1 MRASELSDRD
11 GRHGQEEVSMS
22 KVLSLSDAVERY
34 VPDDVGL
41 LAVGGMHLHNNPM
54 ALIREVVRRQGRIR
68 RLLTS
73 PCGALNADLLVA
85 AGLVQEIATSYVG
98 FEHLGLAPCFRR
110 AAESGTIRILECD
123 EAYITHGL
131 YAGAGGLPFI
141 PLPAGLEVSDVPKV
155 NKESYTMTT
164 DPFTGGQV
172 LVGAPLRPD
181 VALIHASM
189 ADERGNAVVGGAHF
203 VDRLMVQAA
212 KTVVL
217 QVEQVV
223 STQEI
228 AAHPV
233 GTTIPGFLVQAVVE
247 VPGGCY
253 PTASHGAYD
262 FDEEQIKLYLSM
274 AGNVEGVGEYLEQ
287 YVTGVTEDQYLEK
300 TSARLSE
307 LRYGDG
313 LKSDARTERR
323 S

>member
-1 MRASELSDRD
+1 
-11 GRHGQEEVSMS
+11 MS
-22 KVLSLSDAVERY
+22 KLLSVPEAVERY
-34 VPDDVGL
+34 VHDGVGL
-41 LAVGGMHLHNNPM
+41 LSVGGMHLHNNPM
-54 ALIREVVRRQGRIR
+54 SLVREVVRQRPTIR

-73 PCGALNADLLVA
+73 PCGALNADLLVG

-141 PLPAGLEVSDVPKV
+141 ALPAGLETSDVPKV
-155 NKESYTMTT
+155 NQESYAMTT

-172 LVGAPLRPD
+172 LVGAPLLPD
-181 VALIHASM
+181 VALVHASV
-189 ADERGNAVVGGAHF
+189 ADSRGNAVFGGAHF

-212 KTVVL
+212 KTVLL
-217 QVEQVV
+217 QVERVV
-223 STQEI
+223 STEEI
-228 AAHPV
+228 ARHPV
-233 GTTIPGFLVQAVVE
+233 GTTIPGFLVQGVVE
-247 VPGGCY
+247 VAGGCH

-274 AGNVEGVGEYLEQ
+274 AGNVEGVGEYLGQ
-287 YVTGVTEDQYLEK
+287 YVTGVTENEYLEK
-300 TSARLSE
+300 AAPRLAA

-313 LKSDARTERR
+313 LKSDARSGGR

>member
-1 MRASELSDRD
+1 
-11 GRHGQEEVSMS
+11 MS
-22 KVLSLSDAVERY
+22 KLLSVPEAVERY
-34 VPDDVGL
+34 VPDGVGL
-41 LAVGGMHLHNNPM
+41 LSVGGMHLHNNPM
-54 ALIREVVRRQGRIR
+54 SLVREVVRQRPTIR

-73 PCGALNADLLVA
+73 PCGALNADLLVG

-141 PLPAGLEVSDVPKV
+141 ALPAGLESSDVPKV
-155 NKESYTMTT
+155 NQESYATTT

-189 ADERGNAVVGGAHF
+189 ADSRGNAVFGGAHF

-212 KTVVL
+212 KTVLL
-217 QVEQVV
+217 QVERVV
-223 STQEI
+223 STEEI
-228 AAHPV
+228 ARHPV
-233 GTTIPGFLVQAVVE
+233 GTTIPGFLVQGVVE
-247 VPGGCY
+247 VAGGCH

-287 YVTGVTEDQYLEK
+287 YVTGMTEDEYLEK
-300 TSARLSE
+300 AAPRLAA

-313 LKSDARTERR
+313 WKSDARSGGR

>member
-1 MRASELSDRD
+1 
-11 GRHGQEEVSMS
+11 MS
-22 KVLSLSDAVERY
+22 KLLSVSEAVERY
-34 VPDDVGL
+34 VHDGVGL
-41 LAVGGMHLHNNPM
+41 LSVGGMHLHNNPM
-54 ALIREVVRRQGRIR
+54 SLVREVVRQRPTIR

-73 PCGALNADLLVA
+73 PCGALNADLLVG

-141 PLPAGLEVSDVPKV
+141 ALPAGLETSDVPKV
-155 NKESYTMTT
+155 NQESYAMTT

-172 LVGAPLRPD
+172 LVGAPLLPD
-181 VALIHASM
+181 VALVHASM
-189 ADERGNAVVGGAHF
+189 ADSRGNAVFGGAHF

-212 KTVVL
+212 KTVLL
-217 QVEQVV
+217 QVERVV
-223 STQEI
+223 STEEI
-228 AAHPV
+228 ARHPV
-233 GTTIPGFLVQAVVE
+233 GTTIPGFLVQGVVE
-247 VPGGCY
+247 VAGGCH

-287 YVTGVTEDQYLEK
+287 YVTGVTENEYLEK
-300 TSARLSE
+300 AAPRLAA

-313 LKSDARTERR
+313 LKSDARSGGR

>member
-1 MRASELSDRD
+1 
-11 GRHGQEEVSMS
+11 MS
-22 KVLSLSDAVERY
+22 KLLSVSEAVERH
-34 VPDDVGL
+34 VPDGVGL
-41 LAVGGMHLHNNPM
+41 LCVGGMHLHNNPM
-54 ALIREVVRRQGRIR
+54 SLIREVVRQQRTIR

-73 PCGALNADLLVA
+73 PCGALNADLLVG

-141 PLPAGLEVSDVPKV
+141 PMPAGLEASDVPKV
-155 NKESYTMTT
+155 NQESYAMTT

-181 VALIHASM
+181 VALIHAHQ
-189 ADERGNAVVGGAHF
+189 ADERGNAVLAGAHF
-203 VDRLMVQAA
+203 VDRLMALAA
-212 KTVVL
+212 KTVLL

-228 AAHPV
+228 SRHPV
-233 GTTIPGFLVQAVVE
+233 GTTIPGFLVKAVVE
-247 VPGGCY
+247 VAGGCH

-262 FDEEQIKLYLSM
+262 FDEEQVKRYLSM
-274 AGNVEGVGEYLEQ
+274 AGTEGGVADYLEQ
-287 YVTGVTEDQYLEK
+287 YVTAVTEAEYLQK
-300 TSARLSE
+300 AAARLAE

-313 LKSDARTERR
+313 RISDATTGRR
-323 S
+323 

>member
-1 MRASELSDRD
+1 
-11 GRHGQEEVSMS
+11 MS
-22 KVLSLSDAVERY
+22 KCLSLSEAVKRY
-34 VPDDVGL
+34 VPEGVGL
-41 LAVGGMHLHNNPM
+41 LSVGGMHLHNNPM
-54 ALIREVVRRQGRIR
+54 ALVREVVRQQRTIR

-73 PCGALNADLLVA
+73 PCGALNADLLVG

-110 AAESGTIRILECD
+110 AAESGTIAILECD

-155 NKESYTMTT
+155 NQESYAMTT

-181 VALIHASM
+181 VALIHAYQ
-189 ADERGNAVVGGAHF
+189 ADERGNAVLGGAHF
-203 VDRLMVQAA
+203 VDRLMALAA
-212 KTVVL
+212 KTVLL

-223 STQEI
+223 STAEI
-228 AAHPV
+228 ARHPV
-233 GTTIPGFLVQAVVE
+233 GTTIPGFMVKAVVE
-247 VPGGCY
+247 VPGGCH

-262 FDEEQIKLYLSM
+262 FDEEQVKLYLSM
-274 AGNVEGVGEYLEQ
+274 AGNEDGLGEYLQQ
-287 YVTGVTEDQYLEK
+287 YVSGVSEEEYQQK
-300 TSARLSE
+300 AAGRLAG

-313 LKSDARTERR
+313 RISDASSGRR
-323 S
+323 R

>member
-1 MRASELSDRD
+1 
-11 GRHGQEEVSMS
+11 MS
-22 KVLSLSDAVERY
+22 KCLSLSEAVERY
-34 VPDDVGL
+34 VPDGVGL
-41 LAVGGMHLHNNPM
+41 LSVGGMHLHNNPM
-54 ALIREVVRRQGRIR
+54 ALVREVIRQQRTIR

-73 PCGALNADLLVA
+73 PCGALNADLLVG

-141 PLPAGLEVSDVPKV
+141 PLPAGLETSDVPKV
-155 NKESYTMTT
+155 NQESYATTT

-181 VALIHASM
+181 VALIHAYQ
-189 ADERGNAVVGGAHF
+189 ADERGNAVLGGAHF

-223 STQEI
+223 TTQEI
-228 AAHPV
+228 ARHPV
-233 GTTIPGFLVQAVVE
+233 GTTLPGFLVKAVVE
-247 VPGGCY
+247 VAGGCH

-262 FDEEQIKLYLSM
+262 FDEEQVKLYLSM
-274 AGNVEGVGEYLEQ
+274 AATDEGVMEYLEQ
-287 YVTGVTEDQYLEK
+287 NVTGAAEGAYLEK
-300 TSARLSE
+300 ASPRLAE
-307 LRYGDG
+307 LRYSDS
-313 LKSDARTERR
+313 LRSDARTGRR
-323 S
+323 N

>member
-1 MRASELSDRD
+1 
-11 GRHGQEEVSMS
+11 MS
-22 KVLSLSDAVERY
+22 KLLSVPEAVERY
-34 VPDDVGL
+34 VHDGVGL
-41 LAVGGMHLHNNPM
+41 LSVGGMHLHNNPM
-54 ALIREVVRRQGRIR
+54 SLVREVVRQRPTIR

-73 PCGALNADLLVA
+73 PCGALNADLLVG

-141 PLPAGLEVSDVPKV
+141 ALPAGLETSDVPKV
-155 NKESYTMTT
+155 NQESYAMTT

-172 LVGAPLRPD
+172 LVGAPLLPD
-181 VALIHASM
+181 VALVHASM
-189 ADERGNAVVGGAHF
+189 ADSRGNAVFGGAHF

-212 KTVVL
+212 KTVLL
-217 QVEQVV
+217 QVERVV
-223 STQEI
+223 STEEI
-228 AAHPV
+228 ARHPV
-233 GTTIPGFLVQAVVE
+233 GTTIPGFLVQGVVE
-247 VPGGCY
+247 VAGGCH

-287 YVTGVTEDQYLEK
+287 YVTGVTENEYLEK
-300 TSARLSE
+300 AAPRLAA

-313 LKSDARTERR
+313 LKSDARSGGR

>member
-1 MRASELSDRD
+1 
-11 GRHGQEEVSMS
+11 
-22 KVLSLSDAVERY
+22 
-34 VPDDVGL
+34 
-41 LAVGGMHLHNNPM
+41 MHLHNNPM
-54 ALIREVVRRQGRIR
+54 ALVREVIRQQRTIR

-73 PCGALNADLLVA
+73 PCGALNADLLVG

-141 PLPAGLEVSDVPKV
+141 PLPAGLETSDVPKV
-155 NKESYTMTT
+155 NQESYATTT

-181 VALIHASM
+181 VALIHAYQ
-189 ADERGNAVVGGAHF
+189 ADERGNAVLGGAHF

-223 STQEI
+223 TTQEI
-228 AAHPV
+228 ARHPV
-233 GTTIPGFLVQAVVE
+233 GTTLPGFLVKAVVE
-247 VPGGCY
+247 VAGGCH

-262 FDEEQIKLYLSM
+262 FDEEQVKLYLSM
-274 AGNVEGVGEYLEQ
+274 AATDEGVMEYLEQ
-287 YVTGVTEDQYLEK
+287 NVTGAAEGAYLEK
-300 TSARLSE
+300 ASPRLAE
-307 LRYGDG
+307 LRYSDS
-313 LKSDARTERR
+313 LRSDARTGRR
-323 S
+323 N

>member
-1 MRASELSDRD
+1 
-11 GRHGQEEVSMS
+11 MS
-22 KVLSLSDAVERY
+22 KLLSPSEAIERY
-34 VPDDVGL
+34 VPDGVGL
-41 LAVGGMHLHNNPM
+41 LCVGGMHLHNNPM
-54 ALIREVVRRQGRIR
+54 SLVREVVRQRRGIR

-73 PCGALNADLLVA
+73 PCGALNADLLVG

-141 PLPAGLEVSDVPKV
+141 PLPAGLEVTDVPKV
-155 NKESYTMTT
+155 NPESYAMTT

-181 VALIHASM
+181 VALLHAYQ
-189 ADERGNAVVGGAHF
+189 ADERGNAVLAGAHF
-203 VDRLMVQAA
+203 VDRLMALAA

-228 AAHPV
+228 ASHPV
-233 GTTIPGFLVQAVVE
+233 GTTIPGFMVHAVVE
-247 VPGGCY
+247 APGGCH
-253 PTASHGAYD
+253 PTSSHGAYD

-274 AGNVEGVGEYLEQ
+274 TGTDEGVTEYIQQ
-287 YVTGVTEDQYLEK
+287 YITGVTEDEYLGK
-300 TSARLSE
+300 AAPALAG

-313 LKSDARTERR
+313 RISDASTGRR
-323 S
+323 V

>member
-1 MRASELSDRD
+1 
-11 GRHGQEEVSMS
+11 MS
-22 KVLSLSDAVERY
+22 KLLSVSEAVERY
-34 VPDDVGL
+34 VPDGVGL
-41 LAVGGMHLHNNPM
+41 LCVGGMHLHNNPM
-54 ALIREVVRRQGRIR
+54 SLIREVVRQRPTIR

-73 PCGALNADLLVA
+73 PCGALNADLLVG

-123 EAYITHGL
+123 EGYITHGL

-141 PLPAGLEVSDVPKV
+141 ALPAGLETSDVPKV
-155 NKESYTMTT
+155 NHESYATTT
-164 DPFTGGQV
+164 DPFTGGEV

-189 ADERGNAVVGGAHF
+189 ADSRGNAVLGGAHF

-212 KTVVL
+212 KTVLL
-217 QVEQVV
+217 QVERVV
-223 STQEI
+223 STEEI
-228 AAHPV
+228 ARHPV
-233 GTTIPGFLVQAVVE
+233 GTTIPGFLVRGVVE
-247 VPGGCY
+247 VPGGCH

-274 AGNVEGVGEYLEQ
+274 AGNVEGIGEYLEQ
-287 YVTGVTEDQYLEK
+287 YVTGLTEDEYLEK
-300 TSARLSE
+300 ASPRLAA

-313 LKSDARTERR
+313 KKSDARSAGR